1 MIDCGRVCCQHYR
14 SDQEDWVGVAR
25 PNSWAYGTAM
35 FHSSPDSG
43 HNQSRKFCPLYFRC
57 ISSRKNNVFF
67 WQMFFQTSWWV
78 IYAALSLFE
87 HKSHPVVFVRLALFR
102 REKVLKV
109 KMADLVTKKKD
120 RLKRFRKELTV
131 DMRQFIF
138 LLEYEK
144 LLLAAAESYFWVN
157 RERFCY
163 LLTNQ
168 RQLSRSCFY
177 KGQLAVLPYLQPTWY
192 RVAVTRN
199 QHAMRRRPAVVNKRK
214 EEAQK
219 TEGAKQRGRGGIPL
233 QQQDQ
238 MSLLHLYLTV
248 LFTILVCFLFQDRFP
263 ILFLS
268 SRSSKTATVERIFAR
283 ESSWC
288 QRKRFQV
295 VFFIFPLVMSNFGY
309 VLFSPIEDI
318 PQLQRIF
325 YLFQEESLHQATYF
339 VARLLPALFFMLL
352 CVQEEAT
359 FAYLSSQAQD
369 WTEARLFSPVIVAM
383 FYTGQFAQSF
393 AFFYKQGV
401 GLDKSLAF
409 AHRG

>member
-1 MIDCGRVCCQHYR
+1 MFFLADVLPDVVVGNIRPGNLVCAQKSSSCLCSVGSFQKRESSAWSENQDGGLRHEKKR
-14 SDQEDWVGVAR
+14 PTEAVQEGV
-25 PNSWAYGTAM
+25 
-35 FHSSPDSG
+35 DSG
-43 HNQSRKFCPLYFRC
+43 HA
-57 ISSRKNNVFF
+57 
-67 WQMFFQTSWWV
+67 T
-78 IYAALSLFE
+78 IYL
-87 HKSHPVVFVRLALFR
+87 
-102 REKVLKV
+102 
-109 KMADLVTKKKD
+109 
-120 RLKRFRKELTV
+120 
-131 DMRQFIF
+131 
-138 LLEYEK
+138 LLEFEK

-157 RERFCY
+157 RERFYY

-288 QRKRFQV
+288 QRKRSLGCFLHISTGHEQFWICF
-295 VFFIFPLVMSNFGY
+295 VFLYRGYSDSLAIARGYFIISRGEPTLGHLFCCQALASIISCCYVYRRRPLLRTYQARRRIGQK
-309 VLFSPIEDI
+309 LDFSHQSSWRCFILVNLP
-318 PQLQRIF
+318 
-325 YLFQEESLHQATYF
+325 SLLRSFT
-339 VARLLPALFFMLL
+339 
-352 CVQEEAT
+352 
-359 FAYLSSQAQD
+359 SKAQD
-369 WTEARLFSPVIVAM
+369 WIRAWPLPTEDDIVVMLARS
-383 FYTGQFAQSF
+383 SF
-393 AFFYKQGV
+393 TQK
-401 GLDKSLAF
+401 LARIMLLH
-409 AHRG
+409 A